1 MSTRTKTAR
10 GPKRRHVGGSS
21 TKPKRPWS
29 ERQGVLLTEEE
40 AAEYLGVTKRFVERT
55 RLAGELQV
63 TYVGRLVRYHIED
76 VEAYIA
82 RQRSKSNGAGS

>member
-1 MSTRTKTAR
+1 LSTRTKTAR

-55 RLAGELQV
+55 LRA
-63 TYVGRLVRYHIED
+63 TTAIRVGRLIRYSIAD
-76 VEAYIA
+76 LDAYIEACRKA
-82 RQRSKSNGAGS
+82 RDDRDGS